1 MAFKQTQDMPTQNML
16 LQLVTCISL
25 QHFIY
30 QKKWKISV
38 LLLFKRKLNA
48 NDESLSKLR
57 RESGKTRGM
66 VFASPSASQTSR
78 RISKPEPPPPNS
90 YPVKQNPVNQN
101 THLIATRS
109 LGFKKC
115 QLQYNISDTSDQLK

>member
-1 MAFKQTQDMPTQNML
+1 MKDKCIAIIQTQ
-16 LQLVTCISL
+16 I
-25 QHFIY
+25 
-30 QKKWKISV
+30 
-38 LLLFKRKLNA
+38 KRKWW
-48 NDESLSKLR
+48 ESFETSTQIWKD
-57 RESGKTRGM
+57 SRGM

-90 YPVKQNPVNQN
+90 YPVNQNPVNQN

-115 QLQYNISDTSDQLK
+115 QLQYNIPDTSDQLK